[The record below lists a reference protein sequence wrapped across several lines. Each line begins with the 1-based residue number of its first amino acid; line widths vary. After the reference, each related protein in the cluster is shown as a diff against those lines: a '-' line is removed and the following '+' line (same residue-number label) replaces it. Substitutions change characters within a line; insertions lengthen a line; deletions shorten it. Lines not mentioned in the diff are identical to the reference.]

1 MRNPSALALTRE
13 ALKASLSKGAV
24 READWGIPTGFA
36 AAAVDGEDCRPPLP
50 LSFCPF
56 AVYYICSPIHRFIS
70 SAIAPNALAVSGFSV
85 LKSSSCHSQ
94 PCSST
99 MRRLSG

>member
-1 MRNPSALALTRE
+1 ME
-13 ALKASLSKGAV
+13 GKASLVKERWTPQAAG
-24 READWGIPTGFA
+24 GIPTGFA

-70 SAIAPNALAVSGFSV
+70 AMIAAKAFAVSAFSV